1 MFTLIFK
8 TLNKIIQSSEIIINY
23 YEKLNVVPIYKK
35 GEIPDYEEIFD
46 LDSFDDIDK
55 KFSDTENINFDDF
68 KSLPKIQS
76 LENKG
81 MWFIKKEEL
90 KEKYI
95 YDVKRDLTVLN
106 EIKSNWQF
114 TQEKNFEDPKIKS
127 FLKIIN
133 DQIKKEP
140 KKKNY
145 NFFRIL

>member
-1 MFTLIFK
+1 
-8 TLNKIIQSSEIIINY
+8 
-23 YEKLNVVPIYKK
+23 
-35 GEIPDYEEIFD
+35 
-46 LDSFDDIDK
+46 
-55 KFSDTENINFDDF
+55 
-68 KSLPKIQS
+68 
-76 LENKG
+76 

-140 KKKNY
+140 KRKIIIFSEFSDTVNMFFQNERCKIKVFSYTSKDYRSKDKRNYFKN
-145 NFFRIL
+145 FDAS